1 MSDTLAL
8 SATTPHR
15 KVSPRKILARKEKRS
30 KRKQYRVVSSASRFK
45 KLRVDASLACEEDW
59 EFEKIGEG
67 ERKERKFANTP
78 WEYPP
83 NHEEIIDI
91 LRSFLKTVPSLRF
104 CYEKVDATIDMIKK
118 IGDELSNS
126 RYACLAVSIAKFIER
141 ELLPTPYC
149 PRHFGDKASILMSFV
164 YKVLRL

>member
-8 SATTPHR
+8 SATTPRR

-59 EFEKIGEG
+59 EFEVWG
-67 ERKERKFANTP
+67 ERKELKFANVP
-78 WEYPP
+78 GAYPP
-83 NHEEIIDI
+83 NHEEILDI
-91 LRSFLKTVPSLRF
+91 LQSFLKTVPSLRF
-104 CYEKVDATIDMIKK
+104 CYEKVHATIDMIKK
-118 IGDELSNS
+118 IGDELSNP

-149 PRHFGDKASILMSFV
+149 PRHFGDEASILMSFV